1 MRANTAVNKDI
12 RTEGFVLKRTNY
24 GEADRILNVI
34 TPLGKFAVIAKSVRK
49 AKSKLAGSIE
59 MFSLIDFN
67 IHQGRSEFGVVTGAK
82 MLKYYGEILHD
93 YRRMELAG
101 MILKKISQA
110 SESAN
115 SEEYFEITKQC
126 LSGLNVGWDADLI
139 EAWFLLHLMRVMG
152 EEMNL
157 YRDKNGDKLVE
168 GQYYVFDYT
177 TSVFVVDDNGEFGTN
192 EIKMLRLLTTA
203 KLNVVQKVRVDDL
216 MLQRILDLVRVVA
229 HV

>member
-168 GQYYVFDYT
+168 GQNYVFDYT
-177 TSVFVVDDNGEFGTN
+177 TSAFVVDDNGEFGTN

-203 KLNVVQKVRVDDL
+203 KLNVAQRVKVDDL
-216 MLQRILDLVRVVA
+216 TLQRILDLVRVVA

>member
-1 MRANTAVNKDI
+1 MRENTAVNKDL
-12 RTEGFVLKRTNY
+12 RTQGFVLRRTNY
-24 GEADRILNVI
+24 GEADRILNII

-49 AKSKLAGSIE
+49 TKSKLAGSIE

-82 MLKYYGEILHD
+82 MLEYYGEILHN
-93 YRRMELAG
+93 YRRMELSG

-110 SESAN
+110 AESAN
-115 SEEYFEITKQC
+115 SEEYFNMTKQC
-126 LSGLNVGWDADLI
+126 LAGLNVGWNPDLV

-157 YRDKNGDKLVE
+157 YRDGDGKKLIE
-168 GQYYVFDYT
+168 NQNYYY
-177 TSVFVVDDNGEFGTN
+177 DNTVSAFMVNDGGEFGTN

-203 KLNVVQKVRVDDL
+203 KLNVVQKVKIDDT
-216 MLQRILDLVRVVA
+216 MLSKILDLVQVVA
-229 HV
+229 RL

>member
-1 MRANTAVNKDI
+1 MQANTAANKDI

-24 GEADRILNVI
+24 GEADRILNII

-82 MLKYYGEILHD
+82 MLEYYGEILHD
-93 YRRMELAG
+93 YRRMELSG
-101 MILKKISQA
+101 MILRKISQA
-110 SESAN
+110 AESAN
-115 SEEYFEITKQC
+115 SEEYFNMTKQC
-126 LSGLNVGWDADLI
+126 LSGLNAGWNVDLI

-157 YRDKNGDKLVE
+157 YRDKSGEKLVE
-168 GQYYVFDYT
+168 GQNYSFDYT
-177 TSVFVVDDNGEFGTN
+177 ASAFVVDDGGEFGTN

-216 MLQRILDLVRVVA
+216 MLQNILDLVRVVA

>member
-1 MRANTAVNKDI
+1 MRVNTVVNKDI

-24 GEADRILNVI
+24 GEADRILNII

-59 MFSLIDFN
+59 MFSLIDFS

-115 SEEYFEITKQC
+115 SEEYFDITRQC
-126 LSGLNVGWDADLI
+126 LSGLDAKWNTDLI

-157 YRDKNGDKLVE
+157 YRDKSGEKLVE
-168 GQYYVFDYT
+168 GQNYSFDYT
-177 TSVFVVDDNGEFGTN
+177 ASAFVVDDGGEFGTN

-203 KLNVVQKVRVDDL
+203 KLNVVQKVKVDDL
-216 MLQRILDLVRVVA
+216 ILQKILDLVRVVA
-229 HV
+229 RI

>member
-67 IHQGRSEFGVVTGAK
+67 IHQSRSEFGVVTGAK